1 MILSVY
7 RKILQQQPHL
17 IYIWDDLLPHV
28 VNIINTWK
36 VSVYGVSPAELL
48 FGFKPRFVPGDL
60 SIDEE
65 LRAELISQ
73 PQFVPAF
80 EHEPNVSAVGI
91 RLAKLDELRDMAMAD
106 PPPSSTQTSQGNCTG
121 ICCQESPHPG
131 AGDELQLRGWGA
143 SRVHLYRGVG
153 EPRGQVGHGRR
164 REEEAEEAEEDEE
177 EEENWGRGPKGRILL

>member
-91 RLAKLDELRDMAMAD
+91 RLAKLDELRDMAMQIRLRRQLKQAKE
-106 PPPSSTQTSQGNCTG
+106 TA
-121 ICCQESPHPG
+121 QEFAAKNHHIQELAMNFSFEDGVP
-131 AGDELQLRGWGA
+131 AGFISIEGLGSL
-143 SRVHLYRGVG
+143 
-153 EPRGQVGHGRR
+153 EGQVGHGRR

-177 EEENWGRGPKGRILL
+177 EEENWGRGQRA